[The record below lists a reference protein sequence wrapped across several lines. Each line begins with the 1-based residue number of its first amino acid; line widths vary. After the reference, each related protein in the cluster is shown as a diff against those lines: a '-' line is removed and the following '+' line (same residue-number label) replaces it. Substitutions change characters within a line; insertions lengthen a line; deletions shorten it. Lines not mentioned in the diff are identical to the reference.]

1 MENTII
7 ARNYKLE
14 NKELAKATAAIVKA
28 TESAAKSLLKIASIM
43 AEVEARSLY
52 ADDFKSIAEYGD
64 CVFGYKKSAVYN
76 MVRIG
81 RDYID
86 PTTGKSVLALENG
99 QDFTFNQLTRLL
111 PLKSVDVAKELVAE
125 EVITPDMTLREI
137 ENAVK
142 EYIHKDDASEG
153 SEGEGEPVEGEEAP
167 VEEEPDE
174 IAMQFLSAKTAL
186 ARLAELLADDT
197 NTAEILTEM
206 KTRLEIIEN
215 GGARSFHAR
224 GSGTGN
230 RPSRLRF
237 LRVYP

>member
-7 ARNYKLE
+7 ARNYKFE
-14 NKELAKATAAIVKA
+14 STELTKATVAIAKA
-28 TESAAKSLLKIASIM
+28 TESAAKSLLKIASVM
-43 AEVEARSLY
+43 AEVEARALY
-52 ADDFKSIAEYGD
+52 ADDFKSIAEYGER
-64 CVFGYKKSAVYN
+64 VFGYKKSAVYN

-86 PTTGKSVLALENG
+86 PETGKSVLALENG

-111 PLKSVDVAKELVAE
+111 PLPSVDVAEELVAE

-142 EYIHKDDASEG
+142 EYNHKDDAA
-153 SEGEGEPVEGEEAP
+153 EGEEEPAEETEATAEV

-174 IAMQFLSAKTAL
+174 IAMNFLSAKMAL
-186 ARLAELLADDT
+186 DRLVELFADDP

-215 GGARSFHAR
+215 GGAR
-224 GSGTGN
+224 
-230 RPSRLRF
+230 
-237 LRVYP
+237 

>member
-7 ARNYKLE
+7 ARNYKFE
-14 NKELAKATAAIVKA
+14 NKELTKATTAIAKA
-28 TESAAKSLLKIASIM
+28 TESAAKSLLKIASVM
-43 AEVEARSLY
+43 AEVEARALY
-52 ADDFKSIAEYGD
+52 ADDFKSIAEYGER
-64 CVFGYKKSAVYN
+64 VFGYKKSAVYN

-111 PLKSVDVAKELVAE
+111 PLPSVDVAEELVAE

-142 EYIHKDDASEG
+142 EYNHKDDAA
-153 SEGEGEPVEGEEAP
+153 EGEEESAEETEATAEV

-174 IAMQFLSAKTAL
+174 IAMNFLSAKMAL
-186 ARLAELLADDT
+186 DRLVELFADDP

-215 GGARSFHAR
+215 GGAR
-224 GSGTGN
+224 
-230 RPSRLRF
+230 
-237 LRVYP
+237 

>member
-7 ARNYKLE
+7 ARNYKFE
-14 NKELAKATAAIVKA
+14 NKELTKATTAIAKA
-28 TESAAKSLLKIASIM
+28 TESAAKSLLKIASVM
-43 AEVEARSLY
+43 AEVEARALY
-52 ADDFKSIAEYGD
+52 ADDFKSISEYGER
-64 CVFGYKKSAVYN
+64 VFGYKKSVVYN

-81 RDYID
+81 RDYIE

-99 QDFTFNQLTRLL
+99 QDFTFNQLTRML
-111 PLKSVDVAKELVAE
+111 PLPSVDVAEELVAE

-142 EYIHKDDASEG
+142 EYNHKDDAA
-153 SEGEGEPVEGEEAP
+153 EGEEEPAEETEAVT

-174 IAMQFLSAKTAL
+174 IAMNFLSAKMAID
-186 ARLAELLADDT
+186 RLIELFADDP

-215 GGARSFHAR
+215 GGRI
-224 GSGTGN
+224 
-230 RPSRLRF
+230 
-237 LRVYP
+237 

>member
-7 ARNYKLE
+7 ARNYKFE
-14 NKELAKATAAIVKA
+14 SKELTKATVAIAKA
-28 TESAAKSLLKIASIM
+28 TESATKSLLKIASVM
-43 AEVEARSLY
+43 AEVEARALY
-52 ADDFKSIAEYGD
+52 ADDFKSVAEYGEH
-64 CVFGYKKSAVYN
+64 VFGYKKSVVYN

-81 RDYID
+81 REYID

-111 PLKSVDVAKELVAE
+111 PLPSVDVAEELVAE

-142 EYIHKDDASEG
+142 EYNHKDDAAESEEEPDAAE
-153 SEGEGEPVEGEEAP
+153 SEEEPA
-167 VEEEPDE
+167 EEEPDE

-186 ARLAELLADDT
+186 ARLVELFADDP
-197 NTAEILTEM
+197 NTSEILTEM

-215 GGARSFHAR
+215 GEAR
-224 GSGTGN
+224 
-230 RPSRLRF
+230 
-237 LRVYP
+237 

>member
-7 ARNYKLE
+7 ARNYKFE
-14 NKELAKATAAIVKA
+14 SKELTKATVAIAEA
-28 TESAAKSLLKIASIM
+28 TESAAKSLLKIASVM
-43 AEVEARSLY
+43 AEVEARALY
-52 ADDFKSIAEYGD
+52 ADDFKSIAEYGER
-64 CVFGYKKSAVYN
+64 VFGYKKSAVYN

-86 PTTGKSVLALENG
+86 PETGKSVLALENG

-111 PLKSVDVAKELVAE
+111 PLPSVDVAEELVAE

-142 EYIHKDDASEG
+142 EYNHKDDAA
-153 SEGEGEPVEGEEAP
+153 EGEEEPTEETEATAEV

-174 IAMQFLSAKTAL
+174 IAMNFLSAKMAL
-186 ARLAELLADDT
+186 DRLVELFADDT

-215 GGARSFHAR
+215 GGAR
-224 GSGTGN
+224 
-230 RPSRLRF
+230 
-237 LRVYP
+237 